1 MELGLLY
8 GAVAQWVPSEV
19 QAHEGPLHEERV
31 RLHEER
37 VLVPERLA
45 QSL

>member
-1 MELGLLY
+1 MELDLPF
-8 GAVAQWVPSEV
+8 AVVAQWVPSEARV
-19 QAHEGPLHEERV
+19 LSGRLHEERV